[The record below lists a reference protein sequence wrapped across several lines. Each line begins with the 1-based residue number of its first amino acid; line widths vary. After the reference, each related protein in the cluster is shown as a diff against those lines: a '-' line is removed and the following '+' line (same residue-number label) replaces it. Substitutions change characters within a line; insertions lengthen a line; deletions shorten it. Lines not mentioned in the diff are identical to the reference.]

1 MAAGVWV
8 GVDVGSVRVG
18 VAASDPAGV
27 LATPVLT
34 LSRDFRGERDLDEL
48 AGIVAERTAVEV
60 VVGLPRSLSGRDGP
74 AVAAARAYADALA
87 TRVAPVPVR
96 LVDERLTTVVA
107 EQQLRA
113 AGHASRARRR
123 VVDQAAAV
131 AILQSAL
138 DTARARSETGPEAGP
153 ETGAETGAE
162 NGAEDGKVPE

>member
-1 MAAGVWV
+1 MAAGVRV

-48 AGIVAERTAVEV
+48 AGIVAERAAVEV

-138 DTARARSETGPEAGP
+138 DTARARSETG
-153 ETGAETGAE
+153 AETGAE
-162 NGAEDGKVPE
+162 DGAENGAETGAEDGKVPE